1 MQDPQRPLPLR
12 VRTLDM
18 RGCARWLVVILCLFL
33 SQTTRALA
41 QTNQAVIVDGS
52 GPWQNDQWSFTVT
65 QFNSILTDAGY
76 TVTTVSPVDVSSAIA
91 SGNVLLAV
99 PSLQSLPF
107 DTLTA
112 ISNFVSSG
120 GRIMASGGEP
130 FQAPL
135 YLAPNGSY
143 LDAAAYQAA
152 VGSAPPQGP
161 FMVQT
166 LPTLSPWYAQYTT
179 SSGPRVPIVIGRGII
194 GYGNSARTRVIGD
207 VLAPAATIYSYFM
220 SFQPPPGFTG
230 PANVIQSFIVWLPW
244 PQLPDPD
251 RAQLVAALNAAITGV
266 HLQSAGPSQMVWL
279 PGETITASASAVNM
293 SSSAVQATLQ
303 WSIVGSAGAMPQPSI
318 PMPLAAANFNTLNL
332 TIPTLPTGN
341 YTLSFQ
347 LMIGKQVVDSID
359 SPLRILDPTVTREPN
374 QKIQAQ
380 NIQGMPGA
388 FYANGQ
394 RVFLHGVNFWPRYAA
409 GLDGNFSW
417 LEPQNYDPV
426 QVEADLAEVA
436 SLNFNLV
443 NVQYV
448 DAEYANQDGWQ
459 PQARSLIDFLERCRS
474 HGIWVRVALPA
485 TLGDNAFNGT
495 LNPQLGDYLNE
506 AFLPGNDRV
515 FAYELLWEPYLGMQ
529 ASGGYDGY
537 VNGMP
542 FVEGA
547 GRSALD
553 PDWRS
558 WVNDQYGSLAN
569 AQQIWGIAPP
579 LDSNGQLTNPTD
591 NQFAND
597 GSWRVIVDAY
607 RRFLDDYLGRNI
619 GVVARAIRRL
629 DPDTLL
635 SYRDWST
642 MTSFGNSNTG
652 YDLGTGAADLDFLSP
667 ETYDTSPWPEHREWG
682 FATVYA
688 RYKSGGKPVQWVEF
702 GYNVGNEYGTPTSLG
717 QQAAMCQAN
726 MQLVGDD
733 GSDADTVWWWPGG
746 YNTVEENDFGIINPD
761 GTPRACALTL
771 AQYGT
776 MFKQNP
782 PSMGSGS
789 PATLTID
796 RDADARGQY
805 GLFLN
810 WASQYAAA
818 RAAGE
823 PVALVDQGTGTDTST
838 MPLIQVGNVPYSGT
852 GPLKFANTEFGGLR
866 VVCPNLDVT
875 VENNSTV
882 QVPAGA
888 ACQITATM
896 INAGEAQW
904 LPASASNGGVV
915 LHSSAGDV
923 PLATA
928 LPSLQRM
935 ALAPL
940 AVTMG
945 HSTLNLTGRMRAGAS
960 ESFGEVLRLT
970 LSADPNST
978 GSCAISLNPSTDL
991 SAPGAGATG
1000 TVAITTASGCTWT
1013 TSTPLPWVTITPQQ
1027 GTGSGQ
1033 ATYTIQ
1039 PNIGPTRQMTVMI
1052 AGHPFTVSQAAAAM
1066 NFVSAPTL
1074 STTSLNFG
1082 SQTLAVTSGT
1092 QTVKLTN
1099 TAASA
1104 LTISLVTI
1112 GGTSNADF
1120 AQSNNCGTSV
1130 AAGASCTIMVSF
1142 TPSSVGT
1149 RLASLFVTASTGG
1162 GPLAIALSG
1171 TGLGTGTTPTIQAIV
1186 DAWNYTPGIAPGLWV
1201 TIGGTN
1207 FAPFAVTANFGE
1219 NQLLPTALGGAS
1231 VTFNGTP
1238 AALLYVNPT
1247 QVNALV
1253 PSSVQPGP
1261 VQVVVEANG
1270 VSSNAF
1276 PITAKA
1282 TQPAIYAVPNAAGTT
1297 YFVTAALEG
1306 TGFLVG
1312 NSAVDSRVV
1321 RAVLPGD
1328 VVDLYMI
1335 GLGATANPSDFITN
1349 QEFSG
1354 AFAVSALVTAT
1365 VNGESAPVIF
1375 AGLTSPG
1382 LYLVRISIPSDLQ
1395 PGSPEI
1401 QVSTGN
1407 PSAGGAQTSALLAL
1421 AIGTT
1426 PASLIQNGNFGSA
1439 LAGTWSLIVN
1449 SAQGAAATVETTTVT
1464 SATSGGSSAQIN
1476 VTSAASDPANNA
1488 AVQFSQT
1495 GLTLAPGQVYRLMF
1509 WAKSDVARTMHFDV
1523 MNTAAEAS
1531 VYSSVVALTTTWQQY
1546 VVYVQATA
1554 AVTTAQVDFDFGDQ
1568 TGNAWLDSVVLEG
1581 STP

>member
-1 MQDPQRPLPLR
+1 MCD
-12 VRTLDM
+12 
-18 RGCARWLVVILCLFL
+18 RGRWLVFIFCLFL
-33 SQTTRALA
+33 PPAPRAFA
-41 QTNQAVIVDGS
+41 QTNQAIVVDGS
-52 GPWQNDQWSFTVT
+52 GPWQNDQWNYTVA
-65 QFNSILTDAGY
+65 QFNSLLTDAGY
-76 TVTTVSPVDVSSAIA
+76 TVTTFSPVDVPSAIA

-107 DTLTA
+107 DTLNA
-112 ISNFVSSG
+112 ISQFVYG
-120 GRIMASGGEP
+120 GGGIMVSGGEP
-130 FQAPL
+130 FQDPL

-152 VGSAPPQGP
+152 VGYAPPQGP
-161 FMVQT
+161 LMVPD
-166 LPTLSPWYAQYTT
+166 LATLSPWYAQYTT
-179 SSGPRVPIVIGRGII
+179 SSGARVPIVMGRGII

-207 VLAPAATIYSYFM
+207 VLAPAATMYSYFM

-230 PANVIQSFIVWLPW
+230 PANVMRSFIVWLPW
-244 PQLPDPD
+244 PQLPDPA

-293 SSSAVQATLQ
+293 SNSAVQATLQ
-303 WSIVGSAGAMPQPSI
+303 WSIVGAGAMPQPSI
-318 PMPLAAANFNTLNL
+318 PMPMAAANFNTLNL
-332 TIPTLPTGN
+332 TIPTLPTGD
-341 YTLSFQ
+341 YTLIFQ
-347 LMIGKQVVDSID
+347 LMIGNQVVDSID
-359 SPLRILDPTVTREPN
+359 SPLRILDPTVTREPS
-374 QKIQAQ
+374 QKIQVI
-380 NIQGMPGA
+380 NGA

-426 QVEADLAEVA
+426 QVEADLAELA

-448 DAEYANQDGWQ
+448 DAEYAYQDGWQ

-485 TLGDNAFNGT
+485 TLGDNALNGT
-495 LNPQLGDYLNE
+495 VNPQLGDYLNE

-597 GSWRVIVDAY
+597 GYWRVMVDAY

-619 GVVARAIRRL
+619 GVVARAIRQL
-629 DPDTLL
+629 DPNTQLT
-635 SYRDWST
+635 YRNWST
-642 MTSFGNSNTG
+642 MTSVGNSSTG

-667 ETYDTSPWPEHREWG
+667 ETYDISPWPQHREWG

-688 RYKSGGKPVQWVEF
+688 RHKSGGKPVQWVEF
-702 GYNVGNEYGTPTSLG
+702 GYNVGNKYGTPASLG
-717 QQAAMCQAN
+717 EQASVCQAN
-726 MQLVGDD
+726 MQLIADD
-733 GSDADTVWWWPGG
+733 GSNADTVWWWPGG
-746 YNTVEENDFGIINPD
+746 DNLVQGSDFGIINPD
-761 GTPRACALTL
+761 GTLRACALTL
-771 AQYGT
+771 AQYGAT
-776 MFKQNP
+776 FEQTP

-789 PATLTID
+789 PVTLTID

-810 WASQYAAA
+810 RASQYAAA

-823 PVALVDQGTGTDTST
+823 PVALVDQGTGTDTSK
-838 MPLIQVGNVPYSGT
+838 MPLIQVGNVPYSGM
-852 GPLKFANTEFGGLR
+852 GPLKFANAEFGGLR

-896 INAGEAQW
+896 VNTGEAQW
-904 LPASASNGGVV
+904 LPASAFNGGVV

-923 PLATA
+923 PLASA

-945 HSTLNLTGRMRAGAS
+945 QSTLSLTGRMRAGAS

-970 LSADPNST
+970 LSVDPNST

-991 SAPGAGATG
+991 NAPGAGATG
-1000 TVAITTASGCTWT
+1000 TVAITTASNCSWT
-1013 TSTPLPWVTITPQQ
+1013 TSTPLSWVTITPAQ
-1027 GTGSGQ
+1027 GAGSGQ

-1039 PNIGPTRQMTVMI
+1039 PNIGPARLMTVMI
-1052 AGHPFTVSQAAAAM
+1052 AGHPFTVSQAAATT
-1066 NFVSAPTL
+1066 NFVSAPSL

-1082 SQTLAVTSGT
+1082 SQTLGATSGT
-1092 QTVKLTN
+1092 QTVKLSN
-1099 TAASA
+1099 TATTM
-1104 LTISLVTI
+1104 LNISLITI
-1112 GGTSNADF
+1112 GGTNNVDF

-1130 AAGASCTIMVSF
+1130 AAATSCTITVFF
-1142 TPSSVGT
+1142 TPSAVGT
-1149 RLASLFVTASTGG
+1149 RTASLYVSGNTGG
-1162 GPLAIALSG
+1162 GAAVVTLTGVGFG
-1171 TGLGTGTTPTIQAIV
+1171 TGATPSVQAVV
-1186 DAWNYTPGIAPGLWV
+1186 DAWNYTPVVAPGLWV

-1247 QVNALV
+1247 QVNVLV

-1282 TQPAIYAVPNAAGTT
+1282 AQPAIYAIPNAAGTT

-1306 TGFLVG
+1306 TGFLIG

-1354 AFAVSALVTAT
+1354 AFPVSAPVTVT

-1382 LYLVRISIPSDLQ
+1382 LYLVRISIPSDIQ
-1395 PGSPEI
+1395 PGSSAI

-1407 PSAGGAQTSALLAL
+1407 PSAGGAHTSALLTL
-1421 AIGTT
+1421 TIGTT
-1426 PASLIQNGNFGSA
+1426 PANLIQNGNFGSA
-1439 LAGTWSLIVN
+1439 LAGTWSLNVN
-1449 SAQGAAATVETTTVT
+1449 SAQGAAASAQTTTAT

-1476 VTSAASDPANNA
+1476 VTSAASDPANYA

-1509 WAKSDVARTMHFDV
+1509 WAKADSVRTLQLDVA
-1523 MNTAAEAS
+1523 NTASGGLVFGSA
-1531 VYSSVVALTTTWQQY
+1531 VALTTTWRQY
-1546 VVYVQATA
+1546 VVYFQATA
-1554 AVTTAQVDFDFGDQ
+1554 AVTVAQVDFDFGDQ
-1568 TGNAWLDSVVLEG
+1568 TGNAWLDGVVLQG